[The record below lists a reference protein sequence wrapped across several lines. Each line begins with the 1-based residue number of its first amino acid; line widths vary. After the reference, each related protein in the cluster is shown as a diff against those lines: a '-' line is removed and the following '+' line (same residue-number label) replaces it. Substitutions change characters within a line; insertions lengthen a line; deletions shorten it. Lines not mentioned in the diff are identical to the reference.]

1 VLRNY
6 LLVALRSIR
15 RQRVYAAINIF
26 GLAAGL
32 ACCIL
37 IALFVRDE
45 LAYDRF
51 HEHADRIVR
60 VAGDFTAPGAETDHT
75 ARASR
80 PMAVTLRE
88 RYPEVEALV
97 QLAPTEPTVRIG
109 GERLRGFEG
118 FYAEPEFFDVF
129 TFPLLAG
136 DAATALSDPYTA
148 VLTED
153 TARRLFGRSDVL
165 GETFAIQ
172 DTVTM
177 RVTGVARDVPR
188 HSHLGF
194 DFLFSFAT
202 RDALTP
208 PLSEGDWLLLDRF
221 AYILLREGTD
231 ADAFRNSVADLPQ
244 VEFGSVLEAY
254 GFTMA
259 MELEPLNR
267 IYLHSRRMA
276 QIGPVS
282 DARRVTVFVAIALFV
297 LLIACVNYMNLATA
311 RSLQR
316 AREVG
321 VRKTMGA
328 SRRPLVGQFLGESVL
343 TAALALVA
351 ALVLVALALPWFNDV
366 AGKSLSMGAV
376 FGPAGL
382 ALLVGLVVLVGLGA
396 GSYPAAVLSRFNPVD
411 VLKGDFQTSP
421 RGARLR
427 QGLVVVQ
434 FAVSVALIAG
444 TLVVVEQHR
453 FMRDR
458 DLGFDRERLV
468 VLDARAITAP
478 ERVRRADAT
487 REAMSAVPGVS
498 HVSASSST
506 PGRMLP
512 LLLTTAEG
520 LAEGD
525 GRRMNFVYADHDYAE
540 TYGLQLVAG
549 RYPSR
554 AFETDAAEAAL
565 LNESAVSG
573 LGWTP
578 EEALGRWVSMGGNQ
592 RTVVGVV
599 RDYHHR
605 SLHSAVEPMVLM
617 SLPPAHHQLT
627 LRLEPGALPDA
638 LDGVRSKWAAL
649 FPGTPF
655 EYAFVDET
663 FDGQYESEARLTA
676 IVGTFAGLAILIA
689 CLGLFGLAA
698 FMTAQ
703 RRKEI
708 GVRKVLGASAAS
720 VVVLL
725 SRRFAALVALGFLL
739 GAPIAYLAL
748 DRFLT
753 DFPYRITLGPALFVA
768 AGVLA
773 LLIALATVSGQALRA
788 AHADPVN
795 ALRAE

>member
-1 VLRNY
+1 MLKNY

-15 RQRVYAAINIF
+15 RQRGYAAINIF

-37 IALFVRDE
+37 IALLVRDE
-45 LAYDRF
+45 LSYDRF
-51 HEHADRIVR
+51 HEHAERIVR
-60 VAGDFTAPGAETDHT
+60 VAGDMAAPGAEPDRT

-97 QLAPTEPTVRIG
+97 QLAPIEPTLRLD
-109 GERLRGFEG
+109 GERIRGLAG
-118 FYAEPEFFDVF
+118 FYAEPEFFEVF
-129 TFPLLAG
+129 TFPLAAG
-136 DAATALSDPYTA
+136 DPASALAEPFTA
-148 VLTED
+148 VLTEA
-153 TARRLFGRSDVL
+153 TAQKLFGSSDVL
-165 GETFAIQ
+165 GQTFAIQ
-172 DTVTM
+172 DTVMM
-177 RVTGVARDVPR
+177 RITGIARDAPS
-188 HSHLGF
+188 HSHIDF
-194 DFLFSFAT
+194 DLLFSFAT

-208 PLSEGDWLLLDRF
+208 PLTEGDWLLLDRF

-231 ADAFRNSVADLPQ
+231 AAAFEAVISDLPM

-254 GFTMA
+254 GFSMA
-259 MELEPLNR
+259 IELEPLTR
-267 IYLHSRRMA
+267 IYLHSKRLA

-282 DARRVTVFVAIALFV
+282 DARRVTVFAAIALFV
-297 LLIACVNYMNLATA
+297 LLIACVNYMNLSTA

-328 SRRPLVGQFLGESVL
+328 SRGPLVAQFLGESVL
-343 TAALALVA
+343 TVGLALVVA
-351 ALVLVALALPWFNDV
+351 FLLVAVVLPWFNEV
-366 AGKSLSMGAV
+366 SGKALGFGALFSPV
-376 FGPAGL
+376 GV
-382 ALLVGLVVLVGLGA
+382 ALLLGLVLVVGLGA
-396 GSYPAAVLSRFNPVD
+396 GSYPAAVLSRFDPAQ
-411 VLKGDFQTSP
+411 VLKGDFRTSP
-421 RGARLR
+421 GGARLR
-427 QGLVVVQ
+427 QALVVVQ

-453 FMRDR
+453 YMLGR
-458 DLGFDRERLV
+458 DLGFDGERLV
-468 VLDARAITAP
+468 VVDARAIPAP
-478 ERVRRADAT
+478 ERIRRADAV
-487 REAMSAVPGVS
+487 REALLAVPGVS
-498 HVSASSST
+498 HVTASSST
-506 PGRMLP
+506 PGQLLP

-520 LAEGD
+520 LGEGD
-525 GRRMNFVYADHDYAE
+525 SRRMNFVYADHDYAE
-540 TYGLQLVAG
+540 TYGLRLAAG

-554 AFETDAAEAAL
+554 MYETDASEAAL
-565 LNESAVSG
+565 LNEAAVTG

-605 SLHSAVEPMVLM
+605 SLHTPVEPMVIM
-617 SLPPAHHQLT
+617 SIPPSHQRLT
-627 LRLEPGALPDA
+627 LRLEPGSLPGALN
-638 LDGVRSKWAAL
+638 GVRDAWASQ

-655 EYAFVDET
+655 EYAFVDDT
-663 FDGQYESEARLTA
+663 FEGQYAQEARLTA

-698 FMTAQ
+698 YMTAQ

-725 SRRFAALVALGFLL
+725 SRRFAALVALGFAL
-739 GAPIAYLAL
+739 GAPLAYWGMS
-748 DRFLT
+748 RFLA
-753 DFPYRITLGPALFVA
+753 DFPYRIALGPTVFLA
-768 AGVLA
+768 AGALA
-773 LLIALATVSGQALRA
+773 LVIALATVSGQALRA
-788 AHADPVN
+788 AHADPVR
-795 ALRAE
+795 ALRSE